1 MQKALVVKMVKDG
14 LGKVCLSIGDGANDV
29 PMIQAAHIG
38 VGISGFEGLQA
49 VMASDFAI
57 AQFHFLK
64 RLLLVRSRA
73 RLRLMSHSY
82 AGAWS
87 LELSPRF
94 QAHFLHFL
102 QVPCVSHVLSS
113 MQHLRHF
120 MQVRVYSV
128 LLLAVQCME
137 RSALFPPVRDA
148 VFQRHVHCTALHRV
162 CHFR

>member
-1 MQKALVVKMVKDG
+1 MHSLPSCRCLQGVAHAESAGGEDG
-14 LGKVCLSIGDGANDV
+14 QGRLGQVCLSIGDGAKDV
-29 PMIQAAHIG
+29 PMIQAAHIV
-38 VGISGFEGLQA
+38 VGISGLEGLQA

-73 RLRLMSHSY
+73 RLRLMSHFH

-87 LELSPRF
+87 LELLPCF

-102 QVPCVSHVLSS
+102 QVPCVSDSFIS

-120 MQVRVYSV
+120 VQVRVY
-128 LLLAVQCME
+128 
-137 RSALFPPVRDA
+137 
-148 VFQRHVHCTALHRV
+148 
-162 CHFR
+162 